1 MLQLWLVVSRWLW
14 HSKIWWW
21 MKAFLLQYLK
31 CYQGH
36 KWRTETGASNRVRS
50 ALSEMSPLC
59 KVKSPAR
66 EVLACITSS
75 SYVQTQIYLA
85 NVECF
90 RTYLMMHGR
99 SWNVWLA
106 PPRLKPE
113 VLLWF
118 DPQRPDSE
126 PLGGGYQYPGLQLAT
141 DDHTSECQVERPSWS
156 KWDNKRWQVISDVS
170 AQKGVQIC
178 KHGWYALRM
187 SANFIWYKPQLK
199 NTCDWVHR
207 MDQWTFHC
215 CAVFAQVLAI
225 R

>member
-1 MLQLWLVVSRWLW
+1 
-14 HSKIWWW
+14 

-90 RTYLMMHGR
+90 RTNLMMHGR
-99 SWNVWLA
+99 S
-106 PPRLKPE
+106 
-113 VLLWF
+113 
-118 DPQRPDSE
+118 
-126 PLGGGYQYPGLQLAT
+126 
-141 DDHTSECQVERPSWS
+141 
-156 KWDNKRWQVISDVS
+156 
-170 AQKGVQIC
+170 
-178 KHGWYALRM
+178 
-187 SANFIWYKPQLK
+187 
-199 NTCDWVHR
+199 
-207 MDQWTFHC
+207 
-215 CAVFAQVLAI
+215 
-225 R
+225 